1 MIVIHVPSVEFYNLF
16 HTEGKFLVGLLDP
29 FVILYATVQ
38 QISVTYVGLL

>member
-1 MIVIHVPSVEFYNLF
+1 MIVIPNVEFYNLF
-16 HTEGKFLVGLLDP
+16 HTEGKFLVGLLEP

>member
-1 MIVIHVPSVEFYNLF
+1 MIVIPSVEFYSLF
-16 HTEGKFLVGLLDP
+16 HTEGKFLVGLLEP

>member
-1 MIVIHVPSVEFYNLF
+1 MIVIPSVEFYNLF
-16 HTEGKFLVGLLDP
+16 QTEGKFLVGLLEP

>member
-1 MIVIHVPSVEFYNLF
+1 MIVIPSVEFYNLF
-16 HTEGKFLVGLLDP
+16 HIEGKFLVGLLEP

>member
-1 MIVIHVPSVEFYNLF
+1 MIVIPSVEFYNLF
-16 HTEGKFLVGLLDP
+16 RTEGKFLVGLLEP

>member
-1 MIVIHVPSVEFYNLF
+1 MIVIPSGVEFYNLF

-38 QISVTYVGLL
+38 HISVTYVGLL

>member
-1 MIVIHVPSVEFYNLF
+1 MIVIPSVEFHNLF
-16 HTEGKFLVGLLDP
+16 HTEGKFLVGLLEP

>member
-1 MIVIHVPSVEFYNLF
+1 MIVIPSVEFYNLF